1 MFKLTGTFT
10 FLSLKRGTSK
20 SEQPF
25 LCVWLL
31 CDDGSPIQV
40 FLSKSADF
48 DSCLHKFSG
57 FSSGDIVNV
66 TFNGVSYSSG
76 IRLSVCDIDFV

>member
-10 FLSLKRGTSK
+10 FLSLKRGISK

-40 FLSKSADF
+40 FLSKSLDV
-48 DSCLHKFSG
+48 DSCFSKFSV
-57 FSSGDIVNV
+57 FSSGDIVSV
-66 TFNGVSYSSG
+66 SFNGVSYSSG
-76 IRLSVCDIDFV
+76 LRLSVCDIEYI